1 MSSRTN
7 VHSWFES
14 KGWTVFD
21 FQQRAW
27 EHYANGEDG
36 LVNAPTG
43 SGKTYSLLVP
53 ALLGALTSKKKG
65 IKILWVT
72 PIRALAK
79 EIKIS
84 ADRLIQGMEWDL
96 TCVIRTGDTSAAD
109 RKKILKNLPDMMIT
123 TPETIHQLLSQKDHA
138 RFFKHMESIIVDE
151 WHELMGT
158 KRGVLLELATSK
170 IKSLAPALRIWGISA
185 TIGNMEQARDIL
197 LGTDRSP
204 YGVTVKSKVR
214 KDIQVQSIL
223 PKKIETM
230 PWSGHLGI
238 KLLDELLPV
247 IRASNS
253 SLIFTNTRSQCEI
266 WYHRILDAAPDLA
279 GIVAMHHGSIS
290 RDLRYWVEDAL
301 YDGRLKAVVCT
312 SSLDLGVDFSPVE
325 TIVQIGG
332 PKGVSR
338 FIQRAG
344 RSGHSPGATSN
355 IYFVP
360 THSLELIEAAALRQ
374 AVKDEFHESREPFT
388 LSFDVL
394 VQYLMTLAVSDGF
407 HAPSTL
413 QEVRTTWCYSEI
425 SDEEWAWC
433 LRFITT
439 GGDALNAYPEFKKAE
454 NSSGLYKVVSTSI
467 ARRHRMSI
475 GTIVGDSLLEVKYQR
490 GKSIG
495 KIEESFLSRLEP
507 GTSFWFAGRSLELI
521 HIKDM
526 AAIVKN
532 SKKPSGK
539 IPVWS
544 GGRFPLT
551 SNMSEMLRS
560 KLDDIVNNK
569 VKDVELIKMKPLLD
583 LQRERSIIPGQ
594 NELLIECFETDEGH
608 HLVIFPFEGRLVH
621 EGMAG
626 LIAWRMSQEINVSF
640 SMAFNDYGFELL
652 SDQKI
657 DIDVEAVKRWI
668 KTENLLADVTAG
680 VNESEMAR
688 RKFRDIAIVS
698 GLIFRGYPGVPVKQR
713 HLQSHAGLIYNVFDD
728 YETTNLLYRQAHD
741 EVIQRQLE
749 MTRFRKAIERMSH
762 QQIVITSPK
771 RPTPFAFPIM
781 ADRMREKL
789 SSESVDQML
798 GKLSLQYS

>member
-1 MSSRTN
+1 MAVNTDIDAWFQSR
-7 VHSWFES
+7 
-14 KGWTVFD
+14 GWEVFD
-21 FQQRAW
+21 FQRKAW
-27 EHYANGEDG
+27 EHYSNGEDG

-53 ALLGALTSKKKG
+53 ALLSAIASNKRG
-65 IKILWVT
+65 IKIIWVT

-84 ADRLIQGMEWDL
+84 ADRLIAGMGWDL
-96 TCVIRTGDTSAAD
+96 TCAIRTGDTSASE
-109 RKKILKNLPDMMIT
+109 RKKLMKDLPDMMIT
-123 TPETIHQLLSQKDHA
+123 TPETMHLLMSQKDHT
-138 RFFKHMESIIVDE
+138 RFYKYLDSVIVDE

-158 KRGVLLELATSK
+158 KRGVLLELALSR
-170 IKSLAPALRIWGISA
+170 IKTLAPALRVWGISA
-185 TIGNMEQARDIL
+185 TIGNLEQARDIL
-197 LGTDRSP
+197 LGTARSKF
-204 YGVTVKSKVR
+204 GVTVKSDLK

-223 PKKIETM
+223 PKNIETM

-247 IRASNS
+247 LRASKS
-253 SLIFTNTRSQCEI
+253 ALIFTNTRSQCEI
-266 WYHRILDAAPDLA
+266 WYHRILDTAPELA

-290 RDLRYWVEDAL
+290 KDLRYWVEDAL
-301 YDGRLKAVVCT
+301 YEGRLKAVVCT

-374 AVKDEFHESREPFT
+374 AVKDEYHESREPYI

-407 HAPSTL
+407 AANQTL
-413 QEVRTTWCYSEI
+413 KEIRTTWCYAEI
-425 SDEEWAWC
+425 SKAEWEWC

-439 GGDALNAYPEFKKAE
+439 GGDALNAYPEFRKAE
-454 NSSGLYKVVSTSI
+454 NSTGLYKVVNTPI

-475 GTIVGDSLLEVKYQR
+475 GTIVGDPLLAVKYQR
-490 GKSIG
+490 GKTIG
-495 KIEESFLSRLEP
+495 NIEESFLSRLES

-551 SNMSEMLRS
+551 SNMSEMIRA
-560 KLDDIVNNK
+560 KLDDIVNQK
-569 VKDVELIKMKPLLD
+569 IKDVELIKMKPLLD
-583 LQRERSIIPGQ
+583 LQQERSIIPAKS
-594 NELLIECFETDEGH
+594 ELLIECFETVEGH
-608 HLVIFPFEGRLVH
+608 HIVVFPFEGRLVH

-626 LIAWRMSQEINVSF
+626 LIAWRMSQEVSVSF

-657 DIDVEAVKRWI
+657 ELSQKALRRWLS
-668 KTENLLADVTAG
+668 TENLLDDVTAG

-749 MTRFRKAIERMSH
+749 MTRFRKAMERMAT
-762 QQIVITSPK
+762 QEIVVTSPN

-798 GKLSLQYS
+798 EKLSLEYS